1 MRLFAA
7 LPVTGEAERELRAL
21 LARVR
26 ERDWPVKWVRDE
38 GLHVTVRFLGEVN
51 GDRVPGVR
59 EGLQAAVGATSPL
72 SFSATELGAFPS
84 LSRARVLWAGYE
96 SEPALE
102 LLVHRVEQAMQR
114 LGFPGEAKTFRPH
127 VTLGRIRD
135 GVRLPREGFGALTEE
150 RLTGGFVAE
159 RLVLYESR
167 TGPGGSR
174 YLEVDSFA
182 LAR

>member
-7 LPVTGEAERELRAL
+7 LPVSGDAERELVAL
-21 LARVR
+21 LSRYRRSA
-26 ERDWPVKWVRDE
+26 WPVKWVRDE
-38 GLHVTVRFLGEVN
+38 GLHVTVRFLGEVADA
-51 GDRVPGVR
+51 GVPGVAEALR
-59 EGLQAAVGATSPL
+59 AAVEGTPSLPFSPVE
-72 SFSATELGAFPS
+72 FGAFPS

-102 LLVHRVEQAMQR
+102 LLVHRVEQGVTR

-127 VTLGRIRD
+127 VTLGRIRE
-135 GVRLPREGFGALTEE
+135 GARLPREGFGALAGEP
-150 RLTGGFVAE
+150 LTAGFVAE

-167 TGPGGSR
+167 SGAGGSR

>member
-7 LPVTGEAERELRAL
+7 LPVTGEAEGELRTL
-21 LARVR
+21 LARYR
-26 ERDWPVKWVRDE
+26 GMDWPVKWVRDE
-38 GLHVTVRFLGEVN
+38 GLHVTVRFLGEVAE
-51 GDRVPGVR
+51 GRAPQVR
-59 EGLQAAVGATSPL
+59 ERLRAAVAGTPPL
-72 SFSATELGAFPS
+72 SFSATELGAFPT

-102 LLVHRVEQAMQR
+102 LLVHSVEQAMTR

-135 GVRLPREGFGALTEE
+135 GARLPREGFGALAEE
-150 RLTGGFVAE
+150 RLAGGFVAE

-167 TGPGGSR
+167 TGAGGSR
-174 YLEVDSFA
+174 YLNLDSFP